1 MSQFWLYFQ
10 LGLEHVLDWNA
21 YDHILFLIVLV
32 AAYSFSSWKRV
43 LWLVTI
49 FTLGHT
55 LALFLSVYQ
64 IVIVSSKWVEALIA
78 VTIFVTA
85 LYNILTAKKKES
97 QKNISLLYFA
107 TAFFG
112 IIHGLGFSTYFK
124 MISSNTN
131 SKFLPLLEFALGI
144 EAAQVIVVLVV
155 LILAFICP
163 NFFRINKRDWI
174 LVLSSIVIGVILPIL
189 RENIQEF
196 FYNFNVVKL

>member
-1 MSQFWLYFQ
+1 MSQFWLYFK

-32 AAYSFSSWKRV
+32 AAYTFINWKRV
-43 LWLVTI
+43 IWLVTI

-64 IVIVSSKWVEALIA
+64 IVLVSTRWVEFLIA
-78 VTIFVTA
+78 FTILVTA
-85 LYNILTAKKKES
+85 LYNIFTAKKKES
-97 QKNISLLYFA
+97 QKNINLLYFA

-124 MISSNTN
+124 MISSGTE

-144 EAAQVIVVLVV
+144 EAAQIVVVVSV
-155 LILAFICP
+155 LILAFIFQ
-163 NFFRINKRDWI
+163 NIFQIARRDWI
-174 LVLSSIVIGVILPIL
+174 LVLSAVVIGVILPIL
-189 RENIQEF
+189 RENF
-196 FYNFNVVKL
+196 LTLF